1 MTRTN
6 FRSMRNW
13 LAFSVLMLAA
23 LSILNACE
31 TLGYGD
37 VKIDTVRK
45 SIVVSNAELRGA
57 NLLLQDLI
65 RSSTISQNQAQSA
78 LDKLNDA
85 HDALQDALKAVDVN
99 GDPLTAET
107 SHERAQRSL
116 SLALSIL
123 APLLED
129 SAE

>member
-1 MTRTN
+1 MTRQN
-6 FRSMRNW
+6 FNSMRNW
-13 LAFSVLMLAA
+13 LAMSMLMLAA
-23 LSILNACE
+23 LNIISACQ

-37 VKIDTVRK
+37 VEIDTVRK

-65 RSSTISQNQAQSA
+65 RNNAISQNQAQSA

-85 HDALQDALKAVDVN
+85 HQALQDALRAVDVN

-107 SHERAQRSL
+107 GHERATRSL
-116 SLALSIL
+116 SLALAIL

-129 SAE
+129 DTE